1 MTNDERQRIRE
12 AARRVAA
19 TAPPI
24 PDDAARIIREA
35 FRIRP
40 TKVTR

>member
-1 MTNDERQRIRE
+1 MTDDERQRIRE

-24 PDDAARIIREA
+24 PDDAARLIRDA
-35 FRIRP
+35 FRVRP
-40 TKVTR
+40 TRGTR

>member
-1 MTNDERQRIRE
+1 MTDDERQRIRE

-24 PDDAARIIREA
+24 PDHAARIIREA
-35 FRIRP
+35 FRARP
-40 TKVTR
+40 LRVPR